1 MPMTF
6 EDIALAE
13 KFIGSVERISE
24 NFALVQEAIKPARQT
39 LKQAEFKF
47 GNVQPV
53 TYSEE
58 NGIIHSSFAFWNE
71 RIKEKWNWVLAWDIR
86 LPNGAFLGDP
96 LDARSHAFLEL
107 GADSD
112 EADAQLPLKQLEA
125 INLGEWRRALEG
137 QELLLAKPLEEF
149 SNDPEK
155 LAEELADWVSKGMTS
170 AVPIII
176 RLAQAIGQ
184 PAE

>member
-1 MPMTF
+1 MEDRKMPMTF

-71 RIKEKWNWVLAWDIR
+71 RI
-86 LPNGAFLGDP
+86 
-96 LDARSHAFLEL
+96 
-107 GADSD
+107 
-112 EADAQLPLKQLEA
+112 
-125 INLGEWRRALEG
+125 
-137 QELLLAKPLEEF
+137 
-149 SNDPEK
+149 
-155 LAEELADWVSKGMTS
+155 
-170 AVPIII
+170 
-176 RLAQAIGQ
+176 
-184 PAE
+184 